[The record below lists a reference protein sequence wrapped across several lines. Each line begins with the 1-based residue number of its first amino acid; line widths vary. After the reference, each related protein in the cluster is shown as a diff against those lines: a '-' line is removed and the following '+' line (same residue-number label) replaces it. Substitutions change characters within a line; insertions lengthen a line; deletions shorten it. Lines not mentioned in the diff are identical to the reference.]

1 MNRFPTDW
9 LRLREPFDHAARSTA
24 LVETLLGI
32 LPASRP
38 LRILEL
44 AAGLGSGMRFLAPLL
59 PTPQHW
65 TMIDHDP
72 ALLASVGPPPTNSI
86 TLETLE
92 FDLREL
98 DKLDFSADLVSTQA
112 LLDLVSDDWLESLV
126 NLLADRSLP
135 LLAALTVDGRIRWSP
150 EDPRDVKIQQAFRA
164 HQTGDRG
171 FGPSVGT
178 RAALELERLLSAR
191 NYTIIRKQ
199 ADWSIAP
206 AFTQMLTQ
214 LVDGTAEAA
223 MEACGNIT
231 TTKTVTDW
239 HRARRAAI
247 ASGDLSLQVGHLD
260 LIAFP

>member
-1 MNRFPTDW
+1 MNQFPTDW

-44 AAGLGSGMRFLAPLL
+44 GAGLGSGMRFLAPLL

-112 LLDLVSDDWLESLV
+112 LLDLVSGDWLESLV
-126 NLLADRSLP
+126 NLLADQKPSASCRI
-135 LLAALTVDGRIRWSP
+135 DGRRA
-150 EDPRDVKIQQAFRA
+150 DPMVPGRPK
-164 HQTGDRG
+164 G
-171 FGPSVGT
+171 
-178 RAALELERLLSAR
+178 
-191 NYTIIRKQ
+191 
-199 ADWSIAP
+199 
-206 AFTQMLTQ
+206 
-214 LVDGTAEAA
+214 
-223 MEACGNIT
+223 CGNPAGLPRTSDQRPRLRPVGRHASCPGTGT
-231 TTKTVTDW
+231 TALCPKLHDHSKTSRLVHCTGLHSDADATGRW
-239 HRARRAAI
+239 HGRGRN
-247 ASGDLSLQVGHLD
+247 GSLRQHHD
-260 LIAFP
+260 HQDSD